1 MVFHNFFS
9 KCFISSITK
18 LFSCILIRD
27 PKPYSEP
34 YQTSKMESF
43 AKIVNGFQPLTIF
56 AKRSIIDA
64 GWGFECIYEIFS

>member
-56 AKRSIIDA
+56 AKSSIIDA
-64 GWGFECIYEIFS
+64 GQAFECISEIFS